1 MDGRPIRVM
10 FVVPSL
16 VVGGAERHATTLLT
30 RLDRSK
36 FVPSVVG
43 IGIEGEL
50 FAELRA
56 EGIEARALHL
66 GDKRKAWRALREL
79 VSSMRKLQPDIVVL
93 RGYNAEVL
101 GRIAARLTGV
111 KGTVVWLHSMGDIEP
126 RGALQKLM
134 DRALTRWTNKYFGVA
149 NAAQIP
155 FLTDKLGCP
164 PDKVRI
170 IHNGVD
176 PAVFEPRDDKSARQE
191 FGFAESDPV
200 VGIVAALRPE
210 KDHVTFLHAA
220 RIVVGNLPN
229 AKFLIVGDGG
239 ARSEL
244 EAMCVELGI
253 ASNVCFAGTRDD
265 VDRLLR
271 AIDVFTLCS
280 VTECF
285 PISLLEAMACGRP
298 AVCTDVGGIGE
309 MLDDGV
315 SGYLVPVRNPQALAA
330 RLTFLLSNPDVARR
344 FGLAGRRRVESD
356 FDLDR
361 SIVAAERALEDVV
374 YGRGKSG
381 AGA

>member
-1 MDGRPIRVM
+1 MDRRPIRVM

-30 RLDRSK
+30 KMDRSR
-36 FVPSVVG
+36 FVPSVVC
-43 IGIEGEL
+43 IGEEGEL
-50 FAELRA
+50 FADLRA

-66 GDKRKAWRALREL
+66 GDKRRAWRALREL
-79 VSSMRKLQPDIVVL
+79 VSSMGKLQPDVVVL

-101 GRIAARLTGV
+101 GRIAARVTGV
-111 KGTVVWLHSMGDIEP
+111 RRTVVWLHSMGDIEP
-126 RGALQKLM
+126 RGAVRQLM
-134 DRALTRWTNKYFGVA
+134 DRALTRWTSNYFGVA
-149 NAAQIP
+149 NAQIP
-155 FLTDKLGCP
+155 FLTDGLGCP

-176 PAVFEPRDDKSARQE
+176 TAVFEARDDKSALHE

-210 KDHVTFLHAA
+210 KDHATLLHAA
-220 RIVVGNLPN
+220 RIVVGDLPN
-229 AKFLIVGDGG
+229 AKFLIVGEGA

-253 ASNVCFAGTRDD
+253 ASNVRFAGTRDG
-265 VDRLLR
+265 VGRLLR

-309 MLDDGV
+309 VLDDGV
-315 SGYLVPVRNPQALAA
+315 SGYRVPVRNPQALAA
-330 RLTFLLSNPDVARR
+330 RLTHLLSHRDVAHQ
-344 FGLAGRRRVESD
+344 FGLAGRRRVESE

-361 SIVAAERALEDVV
+361 SIAAAERALEDVV
-374 YGRGKSG
+374 YGRGKSSTG
-381 AGA
+381 A